1 MRRANRALLA
11 LAVGGLLGTT
21 ACGSARPQT
30 NQEPATTATRVLTNE
45 EMTQAGVLGTTA
57 YEAVLRLRPGFL
69 IDRTAGRRTSSQ
81 PIMVSVNGGQIS
93 AVATLNSIPASTV
106 AEIRYLSIGEAAQR
120 FGSRATGPVIL
131 VMMMTR

>member
-1 MRRANRALLA
+1 MRRADRALLA

-21 ACGSARPQT
+21 ACGSARPPT

-45 EMTQAGVLGTTA
+45 QMTQAGVLGTTA

-69 IDRTAGRRTSSQ
+69 IDRTGGRRTSNTS
-81 PIMVSVNGGQIS
+81 IMVSVNGGQIS

-120 FGSRATGPVIL
+120 FGSRASGPVIL
-131 VMMMTR
+131 VMLMMR